1 MTIVEFIE
9 SKMHLYYTWIDKPYT
24 TSDLLAD
31 LDMADEMH
39 KQQIKDAYN
48 QGYREGL
55 EDGQFFTIPPPKDV
69 SECSNAENYYN
80 ETFNK

>member
-1 MTIVEFIE
+1 MTLVEFIE

-31 LDMADEMH
+31 LEVAEEMH

-48 QGYREGL
+48 QGYRDAALITLHRNERI
-55 EDGQFFTIPPPKDV
+55 EDLQ
-69 SECSNAENYYN
+69 EAEDYYN